1 VKKMSVIPSWTV
13 LFGGAG
19 RHGVIERMHQEN
31 IEISQVIIPK
41 KRSEKL
47 DFSIS
52 ILSKLN
58 LPIVEVDKAQLS
70 NLLRP
75 SNGGSLLSL
84 GFPIL
89 ISAEVLSRFVFAV
102 NVHPTLLPNYR
113 GPNSGAY
120 VLINDEKFA
129 GSTVHLMTD
138 KIDQG
143 SIINQSSVPLSKF
156 DTIRSMQRKVYES
169 EPNLVIQALKLLQA
183 NAPMIQQQE
192 EESSFYARRSPK
204 DSEIDPNKSLI
215 ALFDEIRSCDPV
227 DFPAYFFIGGEKVCV
242 RMWRPDKPSQEYDLI

>member
-1 VKKMSVIPSWTV
+1 MSIVSSWSI

-19 RHGVIERMHQEN
+19 RHGVIERMHQED

-47 DFSIS
+47 DFSVNL
-52 ILSKLN
+52 LSKLN
-58 LPIVEVDKAQLS
+58 LPIVEVDKSQLS

-75 SNGGSLLSL
+75 SSRESLLSL
-84 GFPIL
+84 GFTVL
-89 ISAEVLSRFVFAV
+89 IPAEVLSRFVFAV

-120 VLINDEKFA
+120 VLINDEKFS

-143 SIINQSSVPLSKF
+143 PIINQSSVPLSKF

-169 EPNLVIQALKLLQA
+169 EPNLVIEALKLLQA
-183 NAPMIQQQE
+183 NAPMIQQQG
-192 EESSFYARRSPK
+192 EESSF
-204 DSEIDPNKSLI
+204 LLQG
-215 ALFDEIRSCDPV
+215 LFESR
-227 DFPAYFFIGGEKVCV
+227 
-242 RMWRPDKPSQEYDLI
+242 